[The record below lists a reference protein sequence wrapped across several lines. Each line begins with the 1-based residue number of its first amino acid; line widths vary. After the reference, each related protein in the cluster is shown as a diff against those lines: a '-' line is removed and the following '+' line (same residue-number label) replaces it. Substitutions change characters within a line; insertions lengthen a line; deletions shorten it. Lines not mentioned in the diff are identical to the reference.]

1 MSTKKKS
8 QTPEKVNLLDLTA
21 AKKASFLKKAKEK
34 LRQQMMEAKFLQ
46 SLLEIERLTINGYT
60 IDFGNGNPSGL
71 ATGEFIR
78 F

>member
-1 MSTKKKS
+1 MSTKKKR
-8 QTPEKVNLLDLTA
+8 QTSEKVNLLDLTA
-21 AKKASFLKKAKEK
+21 TKKVSFLKKAKEK

-60 IDFGNGNPSGL
+60 IDFENGNPNGL
-71 ATGEFIR
+71 TTAEFIS